1 MPRTLT
7 LKLTHALAL
16 ALLAGA
22 GCATF
27 DDITP
32 KGAWTD
38 INKGIWVAK
47 SSSFLGVRFASQEVL
62 FCFAEPKSKPMCYRA
77 GGDVEAASVKETAN
91 KTEQQ
96 QK

>member
-1 MPRTLT
+1 MTR
-7 LKLTHALAL
+7 ALAL
-16 ALLAGA
+16 AALLAS

-27 DDITP
+27 DSLTP
-32 KGAWTD
+32 KGAYTE
-38 INKGIWVAK
+38 ISKGVWIAK

-62 FCFAEPKSKPMCYRA
+62 FCYADNKQKPMCYRA
-77 GGDVEAASVKETAN
+77 GGDVEAASIKQTAD

>member
-1 MPRTLT
+1 MR
-7 LKLTHALAL
+7 KLGIVLAL
-16 ALLAGA
+16 AATS

-27 DDITP
+27 DGLTP
-32 KGAWTD
+32 KGAYTD
-38 INKGIWVAK
+38 INKGIWIAK

-62 FCFAEPKSKPMCYRA
+62 FCYADVKSKPMCYRA
-77 GGDVEAASVKETAN
+77 GGDVEAASIKGTAE

>member
-1 MPRTLT
+1 MHR
-7 LKLTHALAL
+7 ALVL
-16 ALLAGA
+16 AFAFA
-22 GCATF
+22 SGCATF
-27 DDITP
+27 DGLSP

-62 FCFAEPKSKPMCYRA
+62 FCYAEPKNKPMCFRA
-77 GGDVEAASVKETAN
+77 GGDVEAASIKQTAD